1 MERNQGSRSRMASW
15 RVVNPDPSLQ
25 GLGVGRSDISD
36 MPIGASDELDI
47 LLMRQ
52 DHLNKQIKH
61 SFQDLCE
68 QLTSSGIGRG
78 GARSGAF
85 SPSSQMLGAQSRAQK
100 MMAMGRGAV
109 MKKNL
114 VSTNP
119 GVTVS
124 KPEYKCYR
132 CGQGHKSRNCPYW
145 PKDPTV
151 CWKCHSVG
159 HMHRDCKNVVEKATQ
174 TPQKMPMFCRKER
187 ELQQPNLLE
196 RQQRQ

>member
-1 MERNQGSRSRMASW
+1 
-15 RVVNPDPSLQ
+15 
-25 GLGVGRSDISD
+25 
-36 MPIGASDELDI
+36 
-47 LLMRQ
+47 
-52 DHLNKQIKH
+52 
-61 SFQDLCE
+61 
-68 QLTSSGIGRG
+68 
-78 GARSGAF
+78 
-85 SPSSQMLGAQSRAQK
+85 
-100 MMAMGRGAV
+100 

-124 KPEYKCYR
+124 RPEYKCYQ
-132 CGQGHKSRNCPYW
+132 CGEGHKKKDCPYW

-187 ELQQPNLLE
+187 ELRQPNLLE
-196 RQQRQ
+196 RQQRQQEEEVYVEMKGREEGGQAPSVVRRVTFEETPVERERGHVPAASPEKCLTPRVSTSKYTPIVFMDDPKSPDPSPLSRADASSSSPEVGNSP